1 MANFGVNKIEQRLQ
15 HPLNLLLYLHDMEE
29 TDSTQQA
36 ASANKINKVLVALVI
51 LLSLALGITLW
62 QFFDL
67 RKTAAQRGSEI
78 EIMADER
85 GELQNELEQMLNE
98 LDTMETAND
107 SMKVELSNRKNEI
120 EDLLAKVKDKDFAIY
135 KLRKETKT
143 LRTIMQGYVVVIDS
157 INTLN
162 VGLRNENAQVRTT
175 LKQERSKA
183 KQLQQTNENLSSKV
197 ALASRLDVS
206 EIRVFGVNVKRD
218 MTGREVD
225 RARRTEMIRVCFKL
239 NENKVAKAGKK
250 PLYLR
255 IIAPDGNIL
264 TAENVDDSRFE
275 YNGGKGYYSG
285 KKVVD
290 YDQSEKDFCLDWEK
304 PTEDY
309 EVLPGTYLLY
319 LYAEDYEMAAV
330 SYELK

>member
-1 MANFGVNKIEQRLQ
+1 MTEKTPN
-15 HPLNLLLYLHDMEE
+15 
-29 TDSTQQA
+29 QQPD
-36 ASANKINKVLVALVI
+36 SANKINKVLVALVI

-67 RKTAAQRGSEI
+67 RKTAAQKGSEI

-107 SMKVELSNRKNEI
+107 SMKVELSNRKDEI
-120 EDLLAKVKDKDFAIY
+120 EGLLAKVKDKDFAIY

-143 LRTIMQGYVVVIDS
+143 LRTIMQSYVVVIDS

-162 VGLRNENAQVRTT
+162 VGLRNENAEVRST
-175 LKQERSKA
+175 LKEERSKA
-183 KQLQQTNENLSSKV
+183 KELQQKNDNLSSKV

-218 MTGREVD
+218 MTGKETD
-225 RARRTEMIRVCFKL
+225 RARRTDKIRVCFKL

-275 YNGGKGYYSG
+275 YGGGKGYYSG
-285 KKVVD
+285 MIEVD
-290 YDQSEKDFCLDWEK
+290 YNQSEQELCLDWEK
-304 PTEDY
+304 PNSEDV
-309 EVLPGTYLLY
+309 VLPGTYQLY

-330 SYELK
+330 SYDLK

>member
-1 MANFGVNKIEQRLQ
+1 MTEKTPN
-15 HPLNLLLYLHDMEE
+15 
-29 TDSTQQA
+29 QQA
-36 ASANKINKVLVALVI
+36 DSANKINKVLVALVI
-51 LLSLALGITLW
+51 LLSLAFGITLW

-67 RKTAAQRGSEI
+67 RKTAAQKGSEI

-120 EDLLAKVKDKDFAIY
+120 EGLLAKVKDKDFAIY

-162 VGLRNENAQVRTT
+162 VGLRNENAEVRST
-175 LKQERSKA
+175 LKEERSKA
-183 KQLQQTNENLSSKV
+183 KELQQKNDNLSSKV

-218 MTGREVD
+218 MTGKETD
-225 RARRTEMIRVCFKL
+225 RARRTDKIRVCFKL

-255 IIAPDGNIL
+255 IIAPDGNVL

-275 YNGGKGYYSG
+275 YSGGKGYYSG
-285 KKVVD
+285 MKEVD
-290 YDQSEKDFCLDWEK
+290 YNQSEQELCLDWEK
-304 PTEDY
+304 PNSEDV
-309 EVLPGTYLLY
+309 VLPGTYQLY

-330 SYELK
+330 SYDLK

>member
-1 MANFGVNKIEQRLQ
+1 
-15 HPLNLLLYLHDMEE
+15 
-29 TDSTQQA
+29 
-36 ASANKINKVLVALVI
+36 
-51 LLSLALGITLW
+51 LSLAFGITLW

-67 RKTAAQRGSEI
+67 RKTAAQKGSEI

-98 LDTMETAND
+98 LDTMDTAND

-120 EDLLAKVKDKDFAIY
+120 EGLLAKVKDKDFAIY
-135 KLRKETKT
+135 KLRKETTT

-162 VGLRNENAQVRTT
+162 VGLRSENEEVRST

-183 KQLQQTNENLSSKV
+183 KQLQQKNDNLSSKV

-206 EIRVFGVNVKRD
+206 EVRVFGVNVKRD
-218 MTGREVD
+218 MTGKETD
-225 RARRTEMIRVCFKL
+225 RARRTDKVRVCFKL

-275 YNGGKGYYSG
+275 FSGGKGYYSG
-285 KKVVD
+285 KMEVD
-290 YDQSEKDFCLDWEK
+290 YTQAEQELCLDWVK
-304 PTEDY
+304 PSQE
-309 EVLPGTYLLY
+309 EVVLPGIYQLY
-319 LYAEDYEMAAV
+319 VYAEDYEMAAV
-330 SYELK
+330 SYELR

>member
-1 MANFGVNKIEQRLQ
+1 MS
-15 HPLNLLLYLHDMEE
+15 E
-29 TDSTQQA
+29 TTSNSKADS
-36 ASANKINKVLVALVI
+36 ASKINKVLVALVI
-51 LLSLALGITLW
+51 LLSLAFGITLW

-67 RKTAAQRGSEI
+67 RKTAAQKGSEI

-98 LDTMETAND
+98 LDTMDTAND

-120 EDLLAKVKDKDFAIY
+120 EGLLAKVKDKDFAIY
-135 KLRKETKT
+135 KLRKETTT

-162 VGLRNENAQVRTT
+162 VGLRSENEEVRST

-183 KQLQQTNENLSSKV
+183 KQLQQKNDNLSSKV

-206 EIRVFGVNVKRD
+206 EVRVFGVNVKRD
-218 MTGREVD
+218 MTGKETD
-225 RARRTEMIRVCFKL
+225 RARRTDKVRVCFKL

-275 YNGGKGYYSG
+275 FSGGKGYYSG
-285 KKVVD
+285 KMEVD
-290 YDQSEKDFCLDWEK
+290 YTQAEQELCLDWVK
-304 PTEDY
+304 PSQE
-309 EVLPGTYLLY
+309 EVVLPGIYQLY
-319 LYAEDYEMAAV
+319 VYAEDYEMAAV
-330 SYELK
+330 SYELR

>member
-1 MANFGVNKIEQRLQ
+1 MS
-15 HPLNLLLYLHDMEE
+15 E
-29 TDSTQQA
+29 TTSNPKADS
-36 ASANKINKVLVALVI
+36 ASKINKVLVALVI
-51 LLSLALGITLW
+51 LLSLAFGITLW

-67 RKTAAQRGSEI
+67 RKTAAQKGSEI

-98 LDTMETAND
+98 LDTMDTAND

-120 EDLLAKVKDKDFAIY
+120 EGLLAKVKDKDFAIY
-135 KLRKETKT
+135 KLRKETTT

-162 VGLRNENAQVRTT
+162 VGLRSENEEVRST

-183 KQLQQTNENLSSKV
+183 KQLQQKNDNLSSKV

-206 EIRVFGVNVKRD
+206 EVRVFGVNVKRD
-218 MTGREVD
+218 MTGKETD
-225 RARRTEMIRVCFKL
+225 RARRTDKVRVCFKL

-275 YNGGKGYYSG
+275 FSGGKGYYSG
-285 KKVVD
+285 KMEVD
-290 YDQSEKDFCLDWEK
+290 YTQAEQELCLDWVK
-304 PTEDY
+304 PSQE
-309 EVLPGTYLLY
+309 EVVLPGIYQLY
-319 LYAEDYEMAAV
+319 VYAEDYEMAAV
-330 SYELK
+330 SYELR

>member
-1 MANFGVNKIEQRLQ
+1 MTEKTPN
-15 HPLNLLLYLHDMEE
+15 
-29 TDSTQQA
+29 QQA
-36 ASANKINKVLVALVI
+36 DSANKVNKVLVALVI

-67 RKTAAQRGSEI
+67 RKTAAQKGSEI

-120 EDLLAKVKDKDFAIY
+120 EGLLAKVKDKDFAIY
-135 KLRKETKT
+135 KLRKETTT
-143 LRTIMQGYVVVIDS
+143 LRTIMKGYVVVIDS

-162 VGLRNENAQVRTT
+162 IGLRNENTEVRST
-175 LKQERSKA
+175 LKVERSKA
-183 KQLQQTNENLSSKV
+183 KELQQKNDNLSSKV

-206 EIRVFGVNVKRD
+206 EIRVFGVNVKKD
-218 MTGREVD
+218 MTGKETD
-225 RARRTEMIRVCFKL
+225 RARRSDKIRACFKL

-255 IIAPDGNIL
+255 IIAPDGKIL
-264 TAENVDDSRFE
+264 TAENADDSRFE
-275 YNGGKGYYSG
+275 FREGKGYYSG
-285 KKVVD
+285 KIEID
-290 YDQSEKDFCLDWEK
+290 YNQSEQELCLDWVK
-304 PTEDY
+304 PIDEF
-309 EVLPGTYLLY
+309 EVLPGVYQLY
-319 LYAEDYEMAAV
+319 IYAEDYEMAAV
-330 SYELK
+330 SYELR

>member
-1 MANFGVNKIEQRLQ
+1 MAENNSNKE
-15 HPLNLLLYLHDMEE
+15 
-29 TDSTQQA
+29 A

-51 LLSLALGITLW
+51 LLSLALGVTLW

-162 VGLRNENAQVRTT
+162 VGLRNENAQVRST
-175 LKQERSKA
+175 LREERSRA
-183 KQLQQTNENLSSKV
+183 KELQQTNENLSSKV

-206 EIRVFGVNVKRD
+206 EVRVFGVNVKRD
-218 MTGREVD
+218 MTGKETD
-225 RARRTEMIRVCFKL
+225 RARRTDKIRVCFKL
-239 NENKVAKAGKK
+239 NENRVAKAGNK

-264 TAENVDDSRFE
+264 TAEDVDDSRFE
-275 YNGGKGYYSG
+275 FNGGKGYYSG
-285 KKVVD
+285 KKEVE
-290 YDQSEKDFCLDWEK
+290 YNQSEQEVCVDWAK
-304 PTEDY
+304 PSNY
-309 EVLPGTYLLY
+309 GEVLPGVYQLY

>member
-1 MANFGVNKIEQRLQ
+1 MSENTPNQPTNQANR
-15 HPLNLLLYLHDMEE
+15 
-29 TDSTQQA
+29 
-36 ASANKINKVLVALVI
+36 INKVLVALVI

-98 LDTMETAND
+98 LDTMETNND

-120 EDLLAKVKDKDFAIY
+120 EGLLAKVKDKDFAIY
-135 KLRKETKT
+135 KLKKETKT

-162 VGLRNENAQVRTT
+162 VGLRNENAEVKSNLRE
-175 LKQERSKA
+175 ERSKA
-183 KQLQQTNENLSSKV
+183 KQLQQKNDNLSSKV

-206 EIRVFGVNVKRD
+206 EVRVFGVTVKRD
-218 MTGREVD
+218 MTGKETD
-225 RARRTEMIRVCFKL
+225 RARRTDKIRVCFKL
-239 NENKVAKAGKK
+239 NENKVAQVGKR

-255 IIAPDGNIL
+255 ILAPDGNIL
-264 TAENVDDSRFE
+264 TAQNVDDSRFE
-275 YNGGKGYYSG
+275 FAGGKGYYSG
-285 KKVVD
+285 KKEVE
-290 YDQSEKDFCLDWEK
+290 YNQAEQELCLDWEK
-304 PTEDY
+304 PTDEYD
-309 EVLPGTYLLY
+309 VLPGVYQLY

-330 SYELK
+330 SYELR